1 MAAVVVPSRAPEVH
15 PWWWR
20 VWNQWAS
27 VVTRAQAT
35 ADNPSPG
42 GSAAIAPEAHSVAGA
57 EALQRMVEEHSDAVY
72 RVAYSIV
79 RDATLAEDIA
89 QESLIKAWQAL
100 PRFRGDAPLKNWLL
114 RITHNTALSALRSRR
129 EETRDPNLLPETETR
144 LTVEKKVEDLIS
156 VEEFQ
161 DALDQLDEISRS
173 IVIFREVEGMSY
185 DEICEV
191 LELPLPTVK
200 TRLLRARRTL
210 ANALRDWRP

>member
-1 MAAVVVPSRAPEVH
+1 M
-15 PWWWR
+15 WG
-20 VWNQWAS
+20 QWAS
-27 VVTRAQAT
+27 VLRRAHAT
-35 ADNPSPG
+35 ADNGSSG
-42 GSAAIAPEAHSVAGA
+42 GGTAIAPEAHSVATA
-57 EALQRMVEEHSDAVY
+57 EALHRMVEEHSDAVY

-129 EETRDPNLLPETETR
+129 EEARDPNLLPETETR

-161 DALDQLDEISRS
+161 AALDQLDETSRS
-173 IVIFREVEGMSY
+173 IVVFREVEGMSY

-210 ANALRDWRP
+210 ANALKDWRP